1 MHLEMVKMESGPHAQ
16 GDILQVIPRRSP
28 SSGPPPD
35 GGGTGSLRIRLAPAR
50 RRKLT
55 RIVFVALGACGVIL
69 VAAAIAHLVRP
80 SGDAA
85 AFAATDTAASVA
97 IPAPPVTPA
106 PPPAVTAPQPA
117 AVPDVPQTGT
127 LHLQRPASPGKV
139 WLDGQKITVASATVA
154 CGDHQLKVGRAKAH
168 SINIPCGGDVKV
180 SK

>member
-1 MHLEMVKMESGPHAQ
+1 MESGPHAQ

-28 SSGPPPD
+28 SGGPPPD
-35 GGGTGSLRIRLAPAR
+35 GGGTGSLRIQLAPAR

-80 SGDAA
+80 SSDAA
-85 AFAATDTAASVA
+85 AFAATDTTAAVV
-97 IPAPPVTPA
+97 PAATPA
-106 PPPAVTAPQPA
+106 TPATPPAVTAAPP
-117 AVPDVPQTGT
+117 VPDVPQTGT
-127 LHLQRPASPGKV
+127 LHLQRPATPGKV

-180 SK
+180 SH